1 MRICDENRIKTVYCD
16 QRRYDSSKP
25 SYNENMSVMGLV
37 EKSDDDDDDD
47 DDGVMMPLVLEF
59 SYDIGVDDMFCND
72 WFVYRKK
79 II

>member
-1 MRICDENRIKTVYCD
+1 
-16 QRRYDSSKP
+16 
-25 SYNENMSVMGLV
+25 MSVMGLV
-37 EKSDDDDDDD
+37 EKSDDDDD

>member
-1 MRICDENRIKTVYCD
+1 
-16 QRRYDSSKP
+16 
-25 SYNENMSVMGLV
+25 MSVMSLV
-37 EKSDDDDDDD
+37 EKSDDDD
-47 DDGVMMPLVLEF
+47 GVMRPLVLEF

>member
-1 MRICDENRIKTVYCD
+1 
-16 QRRYDSSKP
+16 
-25 SYNENMSVMGLV
+25 MSVMGLV
-37 EKSDDDDDDD
+37 EKSDDDN
-47 DDGVMMPLVLEF
+47 DDGVMRPLVLEF